1 MSEPPGSPQASRLA
15 TPSWLDGRLVL
26 GVLLVLVSIVVGA
39 RLLSSA
45 DASQRVW
52 VATRDLA
59 PGSTLADGDLRQ
71 GQVRLFD
78 NGGRYL
84 GAIGAK
90 PVGYV
95 LQRGVGADELLPR
108 DSLTRPDAV
117 GRPLR
122 DVSVPVA
129 PGHLPDDLQSG
140 QQVDVYVT
148 PEGRAGS
155 PTPSSPTSSSPTPS
169 GTAGTRLVLSRVS
182 VTLRPRA
189 GGLGATAATGVV
201 LSVSEPDALALV
213 AAVQA
218 GGIDLVRVPRG
229 DQLPPLAT
237 TPSNAAAG

>member
-1 MSEPPGSPQASRLA
+1 MSEPPGSPQASRLGA
-15 TPSWLDGRLVL
+15 PSWLDGRLVL

-59 PGSTLADGDLRQ
+59 PGSTLAEGDLRP

-84 GAIGAK
+84 GAGGAK

-108 DSLTRPDAV
+108 DSLTRPDQV

-122 DVSVPVA
+122 DISVPVA

-148 PEGRAGS
+148 PEGRAGGA
-155 PTPSSPTSSSPTPS
+155 PSSSAAPTAS
-169 GTAGTRLVLSRVS
+169 TRLVLSRVS
-182 VTLRPRA
+182 VTLRPRT

-237 TPSNAAAG
+237 LPPNAVAG

>member
-45 DASQRVW
+45 DASQQVW
-52 VATRDLA
+52 VATHDLA

-78 NGGRYL
+78 HGGRYL

-155 PTPSSPTSSSPTPS
+155 PTSSSPMPS
-169 GTAGTRLVLSRVS
+169 STAGTRLVLSRVS

-213 AAVQA
+213 AAVAA

>member
-95 LQRGVGADELLPR
+95 LQRGVGAGELLPR

-155 PTPSSPTSSSPTPS
+155 PTSSSLTPS